1 MEELQLV
8 KNNKVKIN
16 TLIEKIKSTENK
28 EKQLE
33 LYQNILNIDNTKE
46 EIVMDYLLLLKQ
58 MRKLDDNEP
67 NPLIEIMNYK
77 NYFSTNK
84 FNEHFSFI
92 EKKMNSSI
100 EKLLIIIK
108 EILNRE
114 WIKASIKEKNEILKF
129 FNKEMEN
136 AVNEIKNTSII
147 TWENTELY
155 INHLYKEFL
164 SQIGKK
170 ISYYESS
177 DNINFKEIKSDE
189 IKKCYELLK
198 SLEDTLNEPNHPETY
213 KNDIKKKIEKVER
226 NIKL

>member
-58 MRKLDDNEP
+58 MTKLDDNEP

-92 EKKMNSSI
+92 EKKKNSSI

-114 WIKASIKEKNEILKF
+114 WIKASIKEKNEIVKF
-129 FNKEMEN
+129 FHKEMKN
-136 AVNEIKNTSII
+136 GINEIKNTSII
-147 TWENTELY
+147 TGKILNY
-155 INHLYKEFL
+155 IYIIYIK
-164 SQIGKK
+164 
-170 ISYYESS
+170 
-177 DNINFKEIKSDE
+177 NFYRK
-189 IKKCYELLK
+189 
-198 SLEDTLNEPNHPETY
+198 
-213 KNDIKKKIEKVER
+213 
-226 NIKL
+226 

>member
-33 LYQNILNIDNTKE
+33 LYQNILIIDNTKE
-46 EIVMDYLLLLKQ
+46 DIVMDYLLLLKQ
-58 MRKLDDNEP
+58 MPKLDDNKS

-84 FNEHFSFI
+84 FTEHFSFI
-92 EKKMNSSI
+92 EKKKNSSI

-114 WIKASIKEKNEILKF
+114 WIKASIKEKNEIVKF

-155 INHLYKEFL
+155 IYHLYKEFL

-170 ISYYESS
+170 NSI
-177 DNINFKEIKSDE
+177 
-189 IKKCYELLK
+189 L
-198 SLEDTLNEPNHPETY
+198 
-213 KNDIKKKIEKVER
+213 
-226 NIKL
+226 